1 MLSQIRVTDSS
12 PVAVIDIEGV
22 IGVPEQMQFEEPSKR
37 IATYAGFAASLASIR
52 EVKAREI
59 VVNIRSTGG
68 DVHDALLI
76 FDALQGLDA
85 EVRTRCYGYVASAAT
100 IIAQAASPGCREVS
114 ANTLYLI
121 HCSESTAEGNSKSL
135 AVAKE
140 LLDKTDMR
148 IASLYAHRSGRSVA
162 DYIDLMNANGG
173 KGRWITAEEVVEAG
187 LADAVIPAGL
197 RNCADVV
204 PEELA
209 DLCRLFGL
217 TPPPQSETEGDPDP
231 VVGVRISTAR
241 TLWRTFRRLFG
252 SSRGVGT
259 LAENA
264 HPAPASTIH
273 SDHSD
278 VKIESHR
285 KPLLPQ
291 DKTVIMERVTA
302 QSEARQTMTQ
312 PIEDPAIED
321 YRPTP
326 NEAAYQQDVDSIKA
340 RL

>member
-1 MLSQIRVTDSS
+1 MISQIRVTDSS

-100 IIAQAASPGCREVS
+100 IIAQAASLGCREIS

-121 HCSESTAEGNSKSL
+121 HCSESTAEGNSTSL

-173 KGRWITAEEVVEAG
+173 KGRWITAEEVVDVG
-187 LADAVIPAGL
+187 LADAVIPTGL
-197 RNCADVV
+197 RNCVDEM
-204 PEELA
+204 PDELA
-209 DLCRLFGL
+209 QLCRLFGL
-217 TPPPQSETEGDPDP
+217 TPPPQSERESNSDP
-231 VVGVRISTAR
+231 VVDVRISTAK
-241 TLWRTFRRLFG
+241 TLWRTFRRLF
-252 SSRGVGT
+252 SSRRVGGELT
-259 LAENA
+259 EKD
-264 HPAPASTIH
+264 HVAPI
-273 SDHSD
+273 
-278 VKIESHR
+278 VPESEEATMIPLR

-291 DKTVIMERVTA
+291 DKSVIMERVTA
-302 QSEARQTMTQ
+302 QSEACQTKTE

-321 YRPTP
+321 YRLSQ